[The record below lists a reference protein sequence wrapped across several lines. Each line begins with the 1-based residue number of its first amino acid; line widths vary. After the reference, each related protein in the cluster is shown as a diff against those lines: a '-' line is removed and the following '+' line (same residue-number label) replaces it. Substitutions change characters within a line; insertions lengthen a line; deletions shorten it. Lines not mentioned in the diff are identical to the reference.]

1 MWMNAAKTTC
11 ASGASVSIL
20 MALSC
25 ACVRLV
31 SSLTLTQLTVK
42 VRQNK
47 SGLWCPVVYIIVT
60 TDPKYCPEVST
71 LQVNQ
76 HVSISCLIVM
86 LHLASYTVG
95 YDWLSIASRGGAL
108 VKVSKP
114 GLEVFL
120 HVLRTE
126 GCLNYVAGAW
136 TPSPLREV
144 WMTPL

>member
-1 MWMNAAKTTC
+1 MWMNAVKTTY
-11 ASGASVSIL
+11 ASGVSVSIL
-20 MALSC
+20 MVLSC

-42 VRQNK
+42 VRLNIFC
-47 SGLWCPVVYIIVT
+47 LWCHVVYVIVC
-60 TDPKYCPEVST
+60 TDPKHWPEVST

-76 HVSISCLIVM
+76 HVSISCVIV
-86 LHLASYTVG
+86 TPQPPVG
-95 YDWLSIASRGGAL
+95 YDWSSIASRGGAL
-108 VKVSKP
+108 VKVSKS

-126 GCLNYVAGAW
+126 GWRDYVAAAW